1 MGPTTSGDNLVI
13 TSVMSGLSA
22 ATSCVV
28 PTASS
33 ERRISMAPVSISVAV
48 LLVPT
53 GTRPWSDAI
62 CAGTPS
68 FGMAP
73 SGMAPSGMAPSGV
86 DPSGVDPF
94 GIVMS
99 RAVSNSLTRC
109 AASPA
114 TAVFGFLSRAPAIS
128 SSGSPEAG
136 LLPRP
141 RAAINIA
148 AAGRGVRAAGSDLA

>member
-73 SGMAPSGMAPSGV
+73 SGMAPSSVAPS
-86 DPSGVDPF
+86 

-114 TAVFGFLSRAPAIS
+114 TAAFAVLSRAPTIS
-128 SSGSPEAG
+128 SLGSPEAG

-148 AAGRGVRAAGSDLA
+148 AAGRGVWAAGSDLA